1 MCVALQRPPAADPR
15 PPRIPLQ
22 RTGPTM
28 NNRRNDQGFT
38 LIELMIVVVII
49 GILAAIAI
57 PRFTAVSAT
66 AKQAEAGP
74 VLKQMCTLAEAAR
87 LRGGQWPAD
96 TTAAGGF
103 LGWEDP
109 RAKYFSFNYADGT
122 ATATAGGGS
131 LGIQTGLV
139 SQQMD
144 CDSKDITDVG
154 AAGG

>member
-1 MCVALQRPPAADPR
+1 
-15 PPRIPLQ
+15 
-22 RTGPTM
+22 M
-28 NNRRNDQGFT
+28 NNHSNDRGFT

-87 LRGGQWPAD
+87 LRSGQWPAD
-96 TTAAGGF
+96 TTAAAGF

-109 RAKYFSFNYADGT
+109 AAKYFSFSYGNGT
-122 ATATAGGGS
+122 ATATAGGGT
-131 LGIQTGLV
+131 LGNQPGLV

-144 CDSKDITDVG
+144 CESKNITDV
-154 AAGG
+154 AAGA